1 VPGPRPQPTYL
12 KLLRGNP
19 GKRRLNKNEPQ
30 PSIPAR
36 RPEPPAFLSAYAK
49 EEWERVAP
57 EAFTLRLLSNLDRA
71 CFSAYV
77 ESYARWRTAE
87 EALALM
93 AANDPVMRGLI
104 VKGKRGTAIEN
115 PLVYISRQA
124 VRDMLRFAAE
134 FGFTPAARSRI
145 NGGGDMSPRP
155 PSKFGDLLA

>member
-1 VPGPRPQPTYL
+1 MSGPRPQPTYL

-36 RPEPPAFLSAYAK
+36 CPEPPAFLSAYAQ
-49 EEWERVAP
+49 EEWKRVAP
-57 EAFTLRLLSNLDRA
+57 EAFALRLLSNLDRA
-71 CFSAYV
+71 CFSAYA

-93 AANDPVMRGLI
+93 ASNDPVMSGLI

-115 PLVYISRQA
+115 PLVYIAR
-124 VRDMLRFAAE
+124 V
-134 FGFTPAARSRI
+134 AARTWSAMRPSSA
-145 NGGGDMSPRP
+145 SPRP
-155 PSKFGDLLA
+155 PEAGSMVEWTSARGRRASSGIC